1 MQKAASSWKMSE
13 QDCINH
19 FKLILNERVLDID
32 GEGIT
37 FDIIGSGPVDSPTA
51 LSRFDHCL

>member
-1 MQKAASSWKMSE
+1 MSE

-19 FKLILNERVLDID
+19 FKLILNKEVLDID